1 MYRCCHAGGIQSSV
15 VIGGGYLKHGH
26 FITYIVFALLGFS
39 IITVYST
46 DLATFGAGGKNYQ
59 LTKHLLWI
67 FIGLVL
73 LITMSKVDY
82 HYLQKLG
89 IPLLV
94 LSFVLLMLV
103 LLPGIGTV
111 TNGAR
116 RWIRLGHIFGIQPTE
131 FAKLAVIIFISGY
144 ITKNQKRMSEFKCGF
159 MIPVVIVAATGVL
172 IIKEPDFGSAAF
184 ITILSVVMLI
194 VGGVRI
200 VYIFFMTVAVVPF
213 VYEMLFKVS
222 YRKDR
227 LMSFMDPWQD
237 PSGTGYHVIQSW
249 IALGSGGLTG
259 LGIGSSKQKL
269 FFLPESSSDFIF
281 TIIGEEF
288 GFLGALVIISLFL
301 LLIWQ
306 GLRTVQATKDI
317 FGFFLGFGITAMF
330 GLQAVINIAVVSGIV
345 PTKGIPLPFVSSGGS
360 SLLFSMIAVG
370 ILINIA
376 KQSLGQEI
384 SSPQVNSEPL
394 EDKAN
399 GLLPVRIL
407 HTTISKIA
415 KFSW

>member
-1 MYRCCHAGGIQSSV
+1 MRV
-15 VIGGGYLKHGH
+15 YLKLWH
-26 FITYIVFALLGFS
+26 FIIYIVVALIGFS

-67 FIGLVL
+67 FIGSVF
-73 LITMSKVDY
+73 LIIMSKIDY

-89 IPLLV
+89 IPVLV
-94 LSFVLLMLV
+94 LSLLLLLLV

-116 RWIRLGHIFGIQPTE
+116 RWIRLGHTFGIQPSE

-144 ITKNQKRMSEFKCGF
+144 IAKNQSHMSEFKCGF
-159 MIPVVIVAATGVL
+159 MIPIVIIAVTGALVF
-172 IIKEPDFGSAAF
+172 KEPDFGSAAF
-184 ITILSVVMLI
+184 IAILSIIMLI
-194 VGGVRI
+194 VGGIRI
-200 VYIFFMTVAVVPF
+200 IYVFFTVVAIAPF
-213 VYEMLFKVS
+213 VHKTLFEVP

-227 LMSFMDPWQD
+227 LMAFMDPWQD

-259 LGIGSSKQKL
+259 LGVGSSKQKL

-281 TIIGEEF
+281 TIMGEEF
-288 GFLGALVIISLFL
+288 GFIGVLVIMCLFL
-301 LLIWQ
+301 SLIWQ
-306 GLRTVQATKDI
+306 GLKIVHATKDT
-317 FGFFLGFGITAMF
+317 FGFFLGFGITMMF

-360 SLLFSMIAVG
+360 SLLFSMIGIG

-376 KQSLGQEI
+376 KQSLE
-384 SSPQVNSEPL
+384 SVSLNPQMNREPA
-394 EDKAN
+394 EGKVV
-399 GLLPVRIL
+399 GLLPARIW
-407 HTTISKIA
+407 HNITSKIA
-415 KFSW
+415 SFPWR